1 MPQFSNALSWSC
13 GIVNHHTAHH
23 DSNILGK
30 LPPTSTRLLYLS
42 ILSLHVM
49 LRLEAIGALLS
60 SYDVLCLSVKCMMF
74 DVSVLLYPEDPTHR
88 AARMTKHSQC
98 TQRIQYINWLEDK
111 GTGLY
116 LYISRHALYKFIG
129 SLLGYYL
136 IDKKIYDVFST
147 TPPCPSFHTE
157 PDRRLFETIT
167 NWNLVQYTNSGH
179 TYYW

>member
-23 DSNILGK
+23 NSNILGK

-98 TQRIQYINWLEDK
+98 TQRIQYIKWLESSV
-111 GTGLY
+111 
-116 LYISRHALYKFIG
+116 YIYHDMPFIG

-157 PDRRLFETIT
+157 PDRRLFQTIT

-179 TYYW
+179 NN